1 MTIVPEPRDA
11 LAAEIDL
18 LARIWYDGW
27 QDAHAAILPEELA
40 RDRTLESFKERLRT
54 SLATVRVTG
63 SPGSPTGFC
72 MTKGDELYQ
81 LYVSA
86 DARGTGTARAL
97 IAEPELVKNANT
109 GDESRSRTCIAC
121 NWCTAAGGDGA
132 QGCTINPASYRERL
146 WGGHSFAP
154 AARASKVVVVGGG
167 PGGLEAARVA
177 AIKGHAVTLFEARA
191 RNYLL
196 ADQFAPG
203 FATELMHKDLR
214 LAIQLADSLRV
225 PLPVSAAAFQL
236 YTTALNEGRGADDFA
251 SVAKVIERA
260 AGLAADGRREE
271 TRQV

>member
-97 IAEPELVKNANT
+97 IADAERRMGLRRRR
-109 GDESRSRTCIAC
+109 ESGCDHPDVQRG
-121 NWCTAAGGDGA
+121 AAGQREPGA
-132 QGCTINPASYRERL
+132 AAISQRTRLRKLGQPEQLAIEGAGPLLAARWRCDLNMIERERYA
-146 WGGHSFAP
+146 GH
-154 AARASKVVVVGGG
+154 
-167 PGGLEAARVA
+167 
-177 AIKGHAVTLFEARA
+177 
-191 RNYLL
+191 
-196 ADQFAPG
+196 
-203 FATELMHKDLR
+203 
-214 LAIQLADSLRV
+214 
-225 PLPVSAAAFQL
+225 PV
-236 YTTALNEGRGADDFA
+236 EPDGRGA
-251 SVAKVIERA
+251 
-260 AGLAADGRREE
+260 LARSARTVR
-271 TRQV
+271 